1 MSKRRFI
8 ARNMLALIALIAFDN
23 ALYSQSS
30 DQQNTIKALAAET
43 TRHSVLTYVQRYI
56 DDENKVVGY
65 SGTLYLHIESVT
77 LHGCNLQINVVVQ
90 DKYSEVAQK
99 QEPAGKRALL
109 REQQSFT
116 YRYTYQLNLM
126 NIESLQADSPIGR
139 PNQLQNY
146 TGATCEE
153 DKFCNLQWLRIKT
166 AKPAIKETRTLNGL
180 LDFDQ
185 TVDTITI
192 PITSHEIA
200 LQSAAYL
207 QDITAT
213 CH

>member
-1 MSKRRFI
+1 MSKCRFI
-8 ARNMLALIALIAFDN
+8 ARNKLALIALIAFDN
-23 ALYSQSS
+23 ALYSQAS

-65 SGTLYLHIESVT
+65 SGTLYLHIESFT
-77 LHGCNLQINVVVQ
+77 LHGCDLQINVVVQ
-90 DKYSEVAQK
+90 DKYSEVEQK
-99 QEPAGKRALL
+99 HADKRTFPT
-109 REQQSFT
+109 EQQSFT

-126 NIESLQADSPIGR
+126 NIESLQTDSPIGR

-207 QDITAT
+207 RDIAAT